1 MLETKAKPDA
11 VDVGALLQALRDDA
25 KRALLWLATVPGP
38 APCTSAH
45 GAGLERHRRGRV
57 EDPVPHGWAFAKAAD
72 MRRAGEV
79 TILFQHDP
87 DLAFVSLTGK
97 AVLHENASDT
107 RDRWKPAYDVYFPG
121 EADRANAIFVEV
133 EIRAMELWI
142 RGVTQ
147 SRSACARPCLSAT
160 CGWRLIG
167 GRVDRDP
174 IGTHSLLPLG
184 EGGAIGRAEARARFA
199 REPYTPSPSPAGGRG
214 DVRPLRSRGR

>member
-11 VDVGALLQALRDDA
+11 VDVGALLAGAA
-25 KRALLWLATVPGP
+25 KTMRSGHYCWLATVPG
-38 APCTSAH
+38 A
-45 GAGLERHRRGRV
+45 GASYIRPMGRV
-57 EDPVPHGWAFAKAAD
+57 LNDPGEDEWKIRFLTDGRSHKAAD

-133 EIRAMELWI
+133 GIERMELWI
-142 RGVTQ
+142 RGVTPEPFGL
-147 SRSACARPCLSAT
+147 RAT
-160 CGWRLIG
+160 VLERDTGGWRLI
-167 GRVDRDP
+167 
-174 IGTHSLLPLG
+174 T
-184 EGGAIGRAEARARFA
+184 
-199 REPYTPSPSPAGGRG
+199 
-214 DVRPLRSRGR
+214 